1 MSKNTM
7 INATHTALQ
16 ASNQAKVI
24 IGGELLMH
32 RCTSYRT
39 LGLTASAAVMLAVVV
54 YAVYF

>member
-1 MSKNTM
+1 M

-32 RCTSYRT
+32 RGTSYRT
-39 LGLTASAAVMLAVVV
+39 IGLTASAAVILAVVV